1 MNTKINNHRIEVSGI
16 PVEIVR
22 KEIKNLHVGVYPP
35 SGRVR
40 VAAPLL
46 LDDEAVR
53 LAVISRLGWIRRK
66 RGEFER
72 QVRQS
77 QREFVTGESHYF
89 EGRRYRLDVV
99 ERDAPP
105 AVKLRNNT
113 RLELGVRPNADREAR
128 EAVLHR
134 WYRRHLR
141 NQLPPLIAKWEPKL
155 GVTVEDVRIKKMKT
169 LWGSCNIEARRI
181 WLNLELAKKPSPC
194 LTYILVHEMVHLLER
209 HHNDRF
215 HELMDNFIPQWHSYR
230 DELNRAP
237 LAHED
242 WRY

>member
-1 MNTKINNHRIEVSGI
+1 M
-16 PVEIVR
+16 R

-40 VAAPLL
+40 VAVPLR

-66 RGEFER
+66 QKEFEG

-89 EGRRYRLDVV
+89 EGRRYRLDVI

-105 AVKLRNNT
+105 TVKLRNNT
-113 RLELGVRPNADREAR
+113 RLELGVRPNSDREGR

-141 NQLPPLIAKWEPKL
+141 DQLPPLVAKWELEL

-169 LWGSCNIEARRI
+169 LWGSCNAEAKRI
-181 WLNLELAKKPSPC
+181 WLNLELAKKPRSC
-194 LTYILVHEMVHLLER
+194 LAYILVHEMVHLLER

-215 HELMDNFIPQWHSYR
+215 RELMDNFLPQWRAFR